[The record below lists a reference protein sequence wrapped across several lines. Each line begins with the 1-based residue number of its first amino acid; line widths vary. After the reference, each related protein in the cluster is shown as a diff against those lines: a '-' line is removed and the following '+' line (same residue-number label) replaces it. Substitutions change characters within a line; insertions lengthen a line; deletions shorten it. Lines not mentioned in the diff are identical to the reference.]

1 MKVLNAAKFVWKS
14 YHFVLFGFK
23 NKCLNCTLRYEGILL
38 ITAHYSKQFFLKN
51 GLGTKE
57 TTSLRTHER
66 AEKTKTE
73 QNQ

>member
-1 MKVLNAAKFVWKS
+1 MFELHFEIRGHSSNHSSLFKS
-14 YHFVLFGFK
+14 
-23 NKCLNCTLRYEGILL
+23 I
-38 ITAHYSKQFFLKN
+38 FLKN

-73 QNQ
+73 QNQY